1 LSLRCG
7 RKDDPASAAWVRRFF
22 AQFTGLRRRDLGRV
36 EIEAF
41 LSEMVRRNE
50 ISNWQIAQARGCP
63 LWRVE
68 KKSRR

>member
-7 RKDDPASAAWVRRFF
+7 RKDDPDSAAWVRRFF
-22 AQFTGLRRRDLGRV
+22 AQFTGLSRRDLGRV

-50 ISNWQIAQARGCP
+50 ISNRQITQARGCP